1 MDPFNQWG
9 DENKTETHEMNE
21 REPINQNQNTYMTN
35 DARETSVESLNIDSM
50 QAKQSH
56 RNADTRKS
64 YHYEVPKD
72 SNFWKYMEQIKSILA
87 GMGTSQSNSFGK
99 KLTAV
104 IEEKQIFAMK
114 SLGALLLLLPCRSIA
129 IVLWW
134 NAYGMDHL
142 PNGDV

>member
-21 REPINQNQNTYMTN
+21 RDPINHNQSSYMTN

-64 YHYEVPKD
+64 YHYETPKD
-72 SNFWKYMEQIKSILA
+72 SSIWKYMEQIKSILA
-87 GMGTSQSNSFGK
+87 GMD
-99 KLTAV
+99 
-104 IEEKQIFAMK
+104 K
-114 SLGALLLLLPCRSIA
+114 S
-129 IVLWW
+129 
-134 NAYGMDHL
+134 
-142 PNGDV
+142 